1 VNEIVGALRAQ
12 LDELDGL
19 LRGLTDADAAL
30 PSACE
35 GWTVAD
41 VVLHLAHTNELAIL
55 SARGELAAVAAV
67 PAAGAIDDGADAAVA
82 RERGAEWSEIRTRWQ
97 RSADDM
103 CDALLGC
110 DPSSRV
116 EWVAGTLAA
125 RTLATTR
132 LAETWI
138 HTGDVFFAFG
148 GGPPPTDRLQHIA
161 RLAWRTLPYAFTQ
174 AGLTM
179 AGDVAFRLDAV
190 DSATP
195 WSFGPDDAPTVISGP
210 GVDLCRVASR
220 RVAPSETALVGT
232 GPDAEHVLALVRT
245 WA

>member
-19 LRGLTDADAAL
+19 LVGLTDADASR

-41 VVLHLAHTNELAIL
+41 VVLHLAHTNELALL

-82 RERGAEWSEIRTRWQ
+82 RERGASWSDIRARWQ

-103 CDALLGC
+103 CAALLAC

-148 GGPPPTDRLQHIA
+148 GGPAPTDRLQHIA
-161 RLAWRTLPYAFTQ
+161 RLAWRTLPYAFSQ

-179 AGDVAFRLDAV
+179 TGEVAFRLVGV
-190 DSATP
+190 DGVTP
-195 WSFGPDDAPTVISGP
+195 WSFGGDDAPTVIRGS

-220 RVAPSETALVGT
+220 RVPPSETALVGV
-232 GPDAEHVLALVRT
+232 GPDADAVLAVVRT